1 MAEVLQPRERPHLI
15 QHLRRLSPFQI
26 KLLSTAFAIG
36 VVGFVIYAA
45 AELGRPD
52 LPKAKAPSVQA
63 ANSGFVD
70 TDNSGRDSTTDSA
83 PAETWT
89 GWFGGKG
96 AKLGFGFV
104 GGFIIGFIF
113 RTFVKMM
120 TLITFVFVGI
130 LAALNYFHILN
141 IDFTAVHR
149 AYENNADWINDQAM
163 RLKDLLVAH
172 LPSTTTGAAGVWFG
186 TRRR

>member
-70 TDNSGRDSTTDSA
+70 SDSSGRDSSA
-83 PAETWT
+83 DQTPKETWS
-89 GWFGGKG
+89 GMFGRIG
-96 AKLGFGFV
+96 AKGGFGFV

-113 RTFVKMM
+113 RAFVKMM
-120 TLITFVFVGI
+120 TLITVVFVGI
-130 LAALNYFHILN
+130 LAALSYFHIFN

-149 AYENNADWINDQAM
+149 AYDSNAAWINDQAM
-163 RLKDLLVAH
+163 RLKDVIVAH

>member
-15 QHLRRLSPFQI
+15 QHLRRLTAFQI

-52 LPKAKAPSVQA
+52 VPKAKSPAVQS
-63 ANSGFVD
+63 ANSSFVD
-70 TDNSGRDSTTDSA
+70 NDSSGRDSSA
-83 PAETWT
+83 ESPPKETWT

-113 RTFVKMM
+113 RAFVKLM
-120 TLITFVFVGI
+120 TLITLAIVGI
-130 LAALNYFHILN
+130 LAALSYFHILN

-149 AYENNADWINDQAM
+149 AYDSNAAWINDQAM
-163 RLKDLLVAH
+163 RLKDVLVAH